1 MVLQRC
7 LQLVVTGEIPDVRT
21 VPVTQDV
28 VHPTVVQL
36 PIAIAFARIRRNIN
50 ENMEKIQNLKE
61 QFKPHKHAPSSCRN
75 PRSKGNPMKSA
86 KTHSL
91 TGHVYEV

>member
-36 PIAIAFARIRRNIN
+36 PIAIAFAKIRRNIN
-50 ENMEKIQNLKE
+50 ENLEKNKALVLQGGAVQLR
-61 QFKPHKHAPSSCRN
+61 QVQMPLSHK
-75 PRSKGNPMKSA
+75 KM
-86 KTHSL
+86 L
-91 TGHVYEV
+91 Q